1 MRLIS
6 AKRRE
11 DGTDAEKSSKD
22 SSVPEAVNGLDGRF
36 AMAEFAKKF
45 FRYNR
50 LMRLFVF

>member
-1 MRLIS
+1 MRLSS

-11 DGTDAEKSSKD
+11 DATDAEKSSKEA
-22 SSVPEAVNGLDGRF
+22 SVPETVNHLDGRF

-50 LMRLFVF
+50 LMRL